1 MPKFAVIFPAG
12 GGSTRFGGKDKK
24 PFTNLDGRAVW
35 LRSVEAF
42 VTRDDVCQCII
53 VVSPADQEMFRSRY
67 GPNLAFMNIQIASGG
82 AERFESVSNALA
94 LIQPEAEFIAIHD
107 AVRPCV
113 MEEQISAVFHKAAET
128 GAAILGVPVADT
140 LKRVDANGK
149 IEATLPRQ
157 GLWQAQTPQV
167 FRRDWLEQA
176 YAGRAQLNTPI
187 TDDAQLVEAAGHPVT
202 IVEGTALNLK
212 ITTKSD
218 IFLAEAILKSRPPKK
233 VPRQYHPF
241 ADEEMWGPSGS

>member
-12 GGSTRFGGKDKK
+12 GSSTRFGGKEKK

-42 VTRDDVCQCII
+42 VTRDDVCQCVI
-53 VVSPADQEMFRSRY
+53 VVSPDDQEFFRSRF
-67 GPNLAFMNIQIASGG
+67 GPNLAFMSIQIAQGG

-94 LIQPEAEFIAIHD
+94 MIQPEAEFIAIHD
-107 AVRPCV
+107 AVRPCIA
-113 MEEQISAVFHKAAET
+113 EEQISTVFKKAEET

-140 LKRVDANGK
+140 LKRVGGTGN
-149 IEATLPRQ
+149 IEATIPRQ

-167 FRRDWLEQA
+167 FRRDWLTEA
-176 YAGRAQLNTPI
+176 YAQRTQLNTAI
-187 TDDAQLVEAAGHPVT
+187 TDDAQLVEAAGHAVA
-202 IVEGTALNLK
+202 IVEGSPLNLK
-212 ITTKSD
+212 ITTRAD

-233 VPRQYHPF
+233 TPRQYHPF
-241 ADEEMWGPSGS
+241 ADEEMWGGGGS